1 MGNKNDL
8 AYLGINELDAVGTLA
23 ATDEI
28 IAIDPTS
35 KIPMNGGTVQD
46 ILDLA
51 NAGEANTYS
60 SQVAVSL
67 AELKAG
73 KTLIAA
79 VTGKQIV
86 VTNFVAVMNGSF
98 EALTTAD
105 LEDSS
110 GNVVVAKLA
119 QAQMTDNAVLT
130 PGITG
135 AALGVGMG
143 EGLTVSEALVIV
155 NTGTDATTAT
165 GMTIALTYFLV

>member
-8 AYLGINELDAVGTLA
+8 AYLNIDELDAVGTLE

-35 KIPMNGGTVQD
+35 KIPMKNGTVQD
-46 ILDLA
+46 ILNLA

-60 SQVAVSL
+60 AQVAVSL
-67 AELKAG
+67 TELKAG

-98 EALTTAD
+98 AALTTAD
-105 LEDSS
+105 LEDTS
-110 GNVVVAKLA
+110 GTVVVGLLA

-130 PGITG
+130 PGVAGVTVG
-135 AALGVGMG
+135 AGMG

-155 NTGTDATTAT
+155 NTGIDATTAT

>member
-8 AYLGINELDAVGTLA
+8 AYLNTNELDAVGALA

-35 KIPMNGGTVQD
+35 KIPMKGGTVQD
-46 ILDLA
+46 ILNLA
-51 NAGEANTYS
+51 NAGEANVYS
-60 SQVAVSL
+60 SQVTVTL

-73 KTLIAA
+73 KTLISA

-86 VTNFVAVMNGSF
+86 VTNFVAVMDGAF
-98 EALTTAD
+98 GTLTTAD

-119 QAQMTDNAVLT
+119 QAQMTDNAVLM

-135 AALGVGMG
+135 VTLGAGMA
-143 EGLTVSEALVIV
+143 EGLTVSKALVIV